1 MSKKPKYFDIQTVV
15 NDYPETTAYVI
26 VGQRGV

>member
-1 MSKKPKYFDIQTVV
+1 MSKKPKYFDIQSVIEE
-15 NDYPETTAYVI
+15 YPETTAYVI